1 MLVRRPRRLRGT
13 GGSGDEND
21 SSPSSLVH
29 SKSVVQLM
37 KKSISYLE
45 YYDLRRP
52 RGGGG
57 RGLVG
62 TMRYFWAKV
71 YFKSEIAPGRS

>member
-1 MLVRRPRRLRGT
+1 MVGY
-13 GGSGDEND
+13 

-52 RGGGG
+52 RGV
-57 RGLVG
+57 LVG